1 MVKNKKLNVAVIG
14 VGNMG
19 KHHARIYSS
28 LKDANLVAISDINEK
43 VGEEIAKKFNCK
55 YYKNYKEMIEREELD
70 VVSIAVPTRL
80 HKKVAL
86 DIISKGINVLI
97 EKPIASTLK
106 EAHKIIEEAKKNK
119 IKLTVGHVE
128 RFNPAVR
135 KLKEIIQQG
144 KLGNIISIIAK
155 RVGPFAPQIKDAGVL
170 IDLAVHDIDIINYLL
185 EKEPT
190 KIYANGGKAINSY
203 KEDYAEIFLNYGPIS
218 GYIQVNWITPV
229 KIRELHITGTKGYA
243 QLNYITQEL
252 NLYQSKY
259 KKEFDDYGDFVIKFG
274 SSKKVSIPVKFEEPL
289 KLEIESFLKSVK
301 ENKKLEV
308 TAKEGLNALK
318 IALKALK
325 NIAYAV

>member
-1 MVKNKKLNVAVIG
+1 
-14 VGNMG
+14 
-19 KHHARIYSS
+19 
-28 LKDANLVAISDINEK
+28 
-43 VGEEIAKKFNCK
+43 
-55 YYKNYKEMIEREELD
+55 MIEREELD

>member
-1 MVKNKKLNVAVIG
+1 MTKLLKVGVIG

-19 KHHARIYSS
+19 RHHARIYHS
-28 LKDANLVAISDINEK
+28 LKNNRLVAIADVNERS
-43 VGEEIAKKFNCK
+43 GEEMARKFNCR
-55 YYKNYKEMIEREELD
+55 YYRDYKKMLNQENLD
-70 VVSIAVPTRL
+70 AISVAVPTKL

-86 DIISKGINVLI
+86 DVIKEKINVLI
-97 EKPIASTLK
+97 EKPIASTVK
-106 EAHKIIEEAKKNK
+106 EAEDIIEAARKNK
-119 IKLTVGHVE
+119 VKLTVGHVE

-274 SSKKVSIPVKFEEPL
+274 STKKVSIPVKFEEPL

-301 ENKKLEV
+301 ENIKPEV
-308 TAKEGLNALK
+308 TAGEALK
-318 IALKALK
+318 SLGIALKALRGIK
-325 NIAYAV
+325 YA